1 MVRLY
6 LTHYNMAECTALLN
20 ALRTSLQELAVGS
33 EPRKDIEST
42 LNYLS
47 GYMDAM
53 RENRERVQSNVLTFE
68 RRGTGNKD
76 V

>member
-6 LTHYNMAECTALLN
+6 LTHYSMAECTALFNVLH
-20 ALRTSLQELAVGS
+20 TSLQELAVGS

-53 RENRERVQSNVLTFE
+53 REKQRKGAKQCPHV
-68 RRGTGNKD
+68 
-76 V
+76 

>member
-6 LTHYNMAECTALLN
+6 LTHYSIAECSALFN
-20 ALRTSLQELAVGS
+20 ALNTSLQMLEVGS

-53 RENRERVQSNVLTFE
+53 REKQRKGAKQCPH
-68 RRGTGNKD
+68 G
-76 V
+76 

>member
-6 LTHYNMAECTALLN
+6 LTHYNMAECTALFN
-20 ALRTSLQELAVGS
+20 ALHALLKELAVGS

-53 RENRERVQSNVLTFE
+53 RGKTEK
-68 RRGTGNKD
+68 GCK
-76 V
+76 

>member
-6 LTHYNMAECTALLN
+6 LTHYNMTECTALFN
-20 ALRTSLQELAVGS
+20 ALHKSLQELSVGS

-53 RENRERVQSNVLTFE
+53 REKQR
-68 RRGTGNKD
+68 KD
-76 V
+76 AKQCPHV

>member
-6 LTHYNMAECTALLN
+6 LAHYNMAECTALFN
-20 ALRTSLQELAVGS
+20 ALHMSLQGLPVDS

-53 RENRERVQSNVLTFE
+53 REKQRKGAKQCPHV
-68 RRGTGNKD
+68 
-76 V
+76 

>member
-6 LTHYNMAECTALLN
+6 LTHYNMTECTALFN
-20 ALRTSLQELAVGS
+20 ALHTSLQELTVDS
-33 EPRKDIEST
+33 EPRKDIESA

-53 RENRERVQSNVLTFE
+53 RDKQRKGAKQCPHV
-68 RRGTGNKD
+68 
-76 V
+76 

>member
-6 LTHYNMAECTALLN
+6 LKNYNMPECTALFN
-20 ALRTSLQELAVGS
+20 ALRTSLQELAVDS
-33 EPRKDIEST
+33 EPSKDIESA

-53 RENRERVQSNVLTFE
+53 CDKQRKGAKQCPHV
-68 RRGTGNKD
+68 
-76 V
+76 

>member
-1 MVRLY
+1 
-6 LTHYNMAECTALLN
+6 MAECTALFN
-20 ALRTSLQELAVGS
+20 ALHTSLQELAVGS

-53 RENRERVQSNVLTFE
+53 REKQRKGAKQCPHV
-68 RRGTGNKD
+68 
-76 V
+76 

>member
-6 LTHYNMAECTALLN
+6 LTHYSMAECTALFN
-20 ALRTSLQELAVGS
+20 ALHTSVRGRGVGC

-42 LNYLS
+42 RNYVS

-53 RENRERVQSNVLTFE
+53 REKQRKGAKQCPHV
-68 RRGTGNKD
+68 
-76 V
+76 

>member
-6 LTHYNMAECTALLN
+6 LTHYSMTECTALFNVLHM
-20 ALRTSLQELAVGS
+20 ALQELAVGS

-53 RENRERVQSNVLTFE
+53 REKQRKGVKQCPHV
-68 RRGTGNKD
+68 
-76 V
+76 

>member
-6 LTHYNMAECTALLN
+6 LTHYNMAECIALFNVLH
-20 ALRTSLQELAVGS
+20 TSLQELTVGS

-53 RENRERVQSNVLTFE
+53 REKQRKGQSNVRTFE
-68 RRGTGNKD
+68 CRGTGNKD